1 MFLGNNWE
9 AFYRKAGLEDGRA
22 HWPGGKGEVL
32 LKCYPLPNPQPYV
45 SSGRSV
51 SPLQTWLL
59 NKRHSCR

>member
-45 SSGRSV
+45 LIRMFCQ
-51 SPLQTWLL
+51 PLADMAA
-59 NKRHSCR
+59 